1 MHRFAGAFDDII
13 DTAVATGVSDSAL
26 IQGND
31 VVFCRVFKLKKHHPL
46 ENIVGGGVSI
56 LD

>member
-46 ENIVGGGVSI
+46 ENIVGGAYPS
-56 LD
+56 